1 MRPGQTKS
9 VAQGIQLILLSMRI
23 AIRAFANVILAMLLL
38 WKKIFV
44 ITVHSQRF
52 GIMPSRNVRKI
63 PVLQMIAIHSA
74 LVALAMI
81 SR

>member
-9 VAQGIQLILLSMRI
+9 VAQEIQHILLSTPI
-23 AIRAFANVILAMLLL
+23 AIKVFADAILAMLLL

-44 ITVHSQRF
+44 ITVHYQWF
-52 GIMPSRNVRKI
+52 GIMPSRNVKKT
-63 PVLQMIAIHSA
+63 PVLQMIAIHLAS
-74 LVALAMI
+74 VAPAMI